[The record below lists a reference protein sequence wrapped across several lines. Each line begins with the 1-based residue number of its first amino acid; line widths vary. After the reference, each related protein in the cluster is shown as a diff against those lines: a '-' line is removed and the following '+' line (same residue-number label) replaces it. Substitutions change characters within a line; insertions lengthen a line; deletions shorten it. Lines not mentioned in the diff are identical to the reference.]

1 MNKSSE
7 GFSRPPQNT
16 PEAASLGLQR
26 RLAFLELTAEDRTRL
41 HELAEALG
49 ESAGAFVK
57 GFYQH
62 LFAFPDTARFLQ
74 QPELVERLKV
84 AQQRHMESMLAA
96 EWDAAYVA
104 RRRRV
109 GDQHAQA
116 GILPEHFLGAYLQY
130 VKHCLGQMAAQ
141 HGRDVADW
149 SDKTVSLL
157 KVIFLDIGLTLDA
170 YFEQATHGLRQ
181 ALELLLRANAE
192 LRQFAHL
199 TSHDL
204 KTPLATVAN
213 LCDETIDEF
222 GDQMPQ
228 EARKLIEAARN
239 RVFRMSATIDDLLSS
254 TISTGAACAD
264 EEVATYEIIA
274 EILEQLRPALVEKG
288 IETTVEPDLPP
299 VIGDHARTR
308 EALYNILSNAIKFI
322 DKRPGRIAVDAHRR
336 DGQTVISIADNGPG
350 IRSEDLDRIFLPFQ
364 RLSGHGDIPG
374 SGLGL
379 YFTKTLVEQQGGQVW
394 AESKLGEGSR
404 FFIALPCRDL
414 QAPPR

>member
-1 MNKSSE
+1 MHQVSA
-7 GFSRPPQNT
+7 GLTPPARHTGDNT
-16 PEAASLGLQR
+16 SGELRR
-26 RLAFLELTAEDRTRL
+26 RLAFLELTAADRTRL
-41 HELAEALG
+41 RELAGTLG

-57 GFYQH
+57 SFYQH

-84 AQQRHMESMLAA
+84 AQQQHLESMLAA

-130 VKHCLGQMAAQ
+130 AKHCLGQMATQ
-141 HGRDVADW
+141 QGPDVVDW
-149 SDKTVSLL
+149 TDTTVSLL

-170 YFEQATHGLRQ
+170 YFEQATQGLRQ
-181 ALELLLRANAE
+181 ALELLLKANAE

-222 GDQMPQ
+222 GAEMPR

-254 TISTGAACAD
+254 TISSAAASP
-264 EEVATYEIIA
+264 EEEIATCEIIA
-274 EILEQLRPALVEKG
+274 EILEELRPALVEKQ
-288 IETTVEPDLPP
+288 IEAAVNPDLPP
-299 VIGDHARTR
+299 LVGDRARTR

-322 DKRPGRIAVDAHRR
+322 DKRPGRISVGAQRR
-336 DGQTVISIADNGPG
+336 DGRPVICIADNGPG

-364 RLSGHGDIPG
+364 RLSARGDIPG

-379 YFTKTLVEQQGGQVW
+379 YFTKTLVEQQGGRVW
-394 AESKLGEGSR
+394 AESNFGEGSC
-404 FFIALPCRDL
+404 FFIALPG
-414 QAPPR
+414 PRRAGA